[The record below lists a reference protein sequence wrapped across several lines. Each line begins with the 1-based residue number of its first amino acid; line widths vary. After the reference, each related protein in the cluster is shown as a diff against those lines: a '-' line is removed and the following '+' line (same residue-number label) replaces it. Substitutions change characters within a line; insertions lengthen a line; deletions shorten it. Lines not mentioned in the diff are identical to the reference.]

1 MEHHLTSQDLTAFA
15 KGELPREAARAVV
28 SHLLRGCTTCRSES
42 ASRWH
47 LGLSREPLPED
58 AYDAGFDRVLALVQ
72 GGKTPRPESDAAAW
86 LRERAGVGADVQGP
100 ELVTALLGRAWELR
114 HENPEETRRVA
125 RMAVL
130 AADALDAGICGAP
143 QAADLRSRA
152 WAGYGNACRIAGD
165 LDEARRSLDRA
176 AGILTQGTGDLG
188 DRARLYELQAS
199 LEAALA
205 NYDSALVAL
214 DAAFLLHQQRDDS
227 HMAGRDLIT
236 KGLYLGH
243 TGRSRDAFR
252 ITQRGLDMVDEARE
266 PGLVLAAIH
275 NQIWFLVESSRLRE
289 ARTLLGAHR
298 DRLATGEAQRL
309 DLLWLEGRIRA
320 GLRHE
325 EAGLRDLEAAEQG
338 FAAAGRRFQAA
349 NVKLDQAAIHLRR
362 GNSTQALALVRA
374 AEEALLQL
382 ETPQSTRMALAFLR
396 RTLAERAI
404 SAPFVLRLAD
414 MVRRGQHDA
423 VRG

>member
-28 SHLLRGCTTCRSES
+28 SHLLRGCSACRSES

-47 LGLSREPLPED
+47 LGRSQEPLPED
-58 AYDAGFDRVLALVQ
+58 AYDAGFERVLAVVQ
-72 GGKTPRPESDAAAW
+72 RQRGNSAGHAAAW
-86 LRERAGVGADVQGP
+86 LRERAGVTEEVQGP
-100 ELVTALLGRAWELR
+100 ALVTALLNRAWELR
-114 HENPEETRRVA
+114 HDSPDETRRIA
-125 RMAVL
+125 RLAVL
-130 AADALDAGICGAP
+130 AADALDVEALGAP
-143 QAADLRSRA
+143 QVADLRGRA
-152 WAGYGNACRIAGD
+152 WAGYGNAARIAGD
-165 LDEARRSLDRA
+165 LDEARQALDRA
-176 AGILTQGTGDLG
+176 AEILAQGTGDLC
-188 DRARLYELQAS
+188 DRARLYEFQAS
-199 LEAALA
+199 LEAARGS
-205 NYDSALVAL
+205 YDAAMVAL
-214 DAAFLLHQQRDDS
+214 DAAFVLHQQRGDA
-227 HMAGRDLIT
+227 HLAGRDLIT

-243 TGRSRDAFR
+243 TGRSREAFR
-252 ITQRGLDMVDEARE
+252 LTQRGLGMVDEERE

-320 GLRHE
+320 GLRRE

-362 GNSTQALALVRA
+362 GDSARALALVRA
-374 AEEALLQL
+374 AEEAFLQL

-396 RTLAERAI
+396 RTLAERTI

-414 MVRRGQHDA
+414 MVRRGQHEA